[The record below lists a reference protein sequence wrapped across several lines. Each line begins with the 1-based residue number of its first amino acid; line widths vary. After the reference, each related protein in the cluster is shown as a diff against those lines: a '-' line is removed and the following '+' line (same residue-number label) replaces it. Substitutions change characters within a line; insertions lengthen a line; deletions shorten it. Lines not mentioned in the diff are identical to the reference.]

1 MFNAVF
7 SVTLAEGANAEQ
19 YVADA
24 KAAAEA
30 VSPVFL
36 ADMVLEPPMPGGNFF
51 CEVGFADQA
60 AYEAAKDG
68 EAWGA
73 LTALMNDSASVAN
86 CEFIAFGE
94 GTLTLQEKEKSTC
107 HRVLFFSIRE
117 GADPAM
123 VEKLSLIH
131 I

>member
-36 ADMVLEPPMPGGNFF
+36 RSE
-51 CEVGFADQA
+51 ERRVG
-60 AYEAAKDG
+60 
-68 EAWGA
+68 
-73 LTALMNDSASVAN
+73 
-86 CEFIAFGE
+86 
-94 GTLTLQEKEKSTC
+94 KEC
-107 HRVLFFSIRE
+107 L
-117 GADPAM
+117 
-123 VEKLSLIH
+123 
-131 I
+131 

>member
-60 AYEAAKDG
+60 AYEEAKG
-68 EAWGA
+68 GGVVLLAP
-73 LTALMNDSASVAN
+73 V
-86 CEFIAFGE
+86 
-94 GTLTLQEKEKSTC
+94 LQEP
-107 HRVLFFSIRE
+107 VPPE
-117 GADPAM
+117 GEE
-123 VEKLSLIH
+123 VEQP
-131 I
+131 